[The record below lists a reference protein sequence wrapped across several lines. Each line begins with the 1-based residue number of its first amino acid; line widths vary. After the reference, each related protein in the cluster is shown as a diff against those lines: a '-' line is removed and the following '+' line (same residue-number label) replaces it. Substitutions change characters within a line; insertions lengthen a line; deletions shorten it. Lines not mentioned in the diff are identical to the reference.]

1 MNEPTDSTKT
11 FWEEIAKAKES
22 GGDSFLLLI
31 QGLKRQKID
40 RLQKEYEQGNKL
52 ALMFAIRICATYQL
66 TVPDWVAKEFIRAVN
81 KVATAEVRS
90 WDEALGSPIQK
101 GTNLKDLQNKR
112 EKSMD
117 VYLAV
122 QHRHLSQREPIGEQL
137 FEEVGKVFGFG
148 KTWCSAIYY
157 SEKERLESST
167 AVEDE
172 ILIRYTLESGGFGP
186 SKPISD

>member
-1 MNEPTDSTKT
+1 
-11 FWEEIAKAKES
+11 
-22 GGDSFLLLI
+22 
-31 QGLKRQKID
+31 
-40 RLQKEYEQGNKL
+40 
-52 ALMFAIRICATYQL
+52 
-66 TVPDWVAKEFIRAVN
+66 
-81 KVATAEVRS
+81 
-90 WDEALGSPIQK
+90 
-101 GTNLKDLQNKR
+101 
-112 EKSMD
+112 MD